1 MLDYF
6 QRQLEKASALEKRR
20 VEEEQ
25 ASSEWW
31 AEADADDLLFGSVA
45 AVVPEVEQEQE
56 KEPAVVPAEQ
66 EKEQEKEPVAVVPA
80 QKLLEDAY
88 DAMVSS
94 LDKLERTMMDL
105 QQSLC

>member
-1 MLDYF
+1 MGDAARSKTIISHSGDGVLDYF

-20 VEEEQ
+20 VEEEEQ

-45 AVVPEVEQEQE
+45 
-56 KEPAVVPAEQ
+56 
-66 EKEQEKEPVAVVPA
+66 AVVPA